1 MAFWRRRVSHVT
13 PPLAKRLKRSVRFAF
28 LRSAL
33 ALASLLPLRWAQGLG
48 DGLGSVAFRLLPK
61 ERAKALTSLAR
72 AFPEKAEAERWALAR
87 ACFRHLGRCALE
99 AAVASRLSP
108 SQWDRLVEVPEAVK
122 SLLLRAVAQGRGV
135 VAVSGHVGHWELF
148 GWALVRLGLPLH
160 VIAREGVDSR
170 LGALAEAFR
179 ARGGVR
185 SILRGTP
192 GAAVAVLR
200 AVRKGAM
207 LGFLVD
213 QDTRVQSLC
222 VPFFGTLASTPRAPA
237 DLTLRTGAATVVGF
251 LQRGP
256 DGRYQLSGAELE
268 VPHSGD
274 AEADAAE
281 LTARYSAAIEAAVRR
296 APEQWV
302 WMHQRWKTVC

>member
-1 MAFWRRRVSHVT
+1 MT
-13 PPLAKRLKRSVRFAF
+13 PPLAKRFKRSVRYVL
-28 LRSAL
+28 LRGAL
-33 ALASLLPLRWAQGLG
+33 ALASLLPLSWAQALG
-48 DGLGSVAFRLLPK
+48 DALGTLAFHVLPK
-61 ERAKALTSLAR
+61 ERAKALSSLQR
-72 AFPEKAEAERWALAR
+72 AFADKTEAERLFLAR

-99 AAVASRLSP
+99 AAVAGRLSAA
-108 SQWDRLVEVPEAVK
+108 QLDALVEVPDAVRSLLVRAVK
-122 SLLLRAVAQGRGV
+122 EGRGV

-170 LGALAEAFR
+170 RGRRAEAFR
-179 ARGGVR
+179 AQGGVR
-185 SILRGTP
+185 TILRGTP
-192 GAAVAVLR
+192 GAAMAMLR
-200 AVRKGAM
+200 TLRRGAM

-213 QDTRVQSLC
+213 QDTRVQSVC
-222 VPFFGTLASTPRAPA
+222 VPFFGTPASTPRAPA

-251 LQRGP
+251 LQHGP
-256 DGRYQLSGAELE
+256 DGRYHLSGAEVD
-268 VPHSGD
+268 VPHTGD
-274 AEADAAE
+274 VEADVVE